1 MPEIGRDKGI
11 IYFIHLEAVGRQRH
25 SLPHV
30 HARYQNTE
38 ISIDFDGNIIAG
50 ELIPERKEK
59 EAIEWVLVNIELC
72 KSKWNEYCGGERK

>member
-50 ELIPERKEK
+50 ELIPSGTSIVEVKGND
-59 EAIEWVLVNIELC
+59 NI
-72 KSKWNEYCGGERK
+72 R

>member
-1 MPEIGRDKGI
+1 MKMPEIGRDKGI

-38 ISIDFDGNIIAG
+38 ISIDFDGNQ
-50 ELIPERKEK
+50 
-59 EAIEWVLVNIELC
+59 
-72 KSKWNEYCGGERK
+72 GGAAPGREDQEC